1 MSTGDNPLIRKTCGT
16 YAGPPSVIV
25 LVFVCFLFF
34 ERRSV
39 FDEMEFQEEII
50 RETDDKHEVKERWQ
64 RRGI

>member
-1 MSTGDNPLIRKTCGT
+1 MMLHSFEKMCGT

-25 LVFVCFLFF
+25 LFFVFF
-34 ERRSV
+34 ERHSV

-64 RRGI
+64 KRGM